1 LESEAAAKRR
11 ADAYAG
17 CRAQARE
24 IVRRARDAGIL
35 MLMSDGV
42 EALDRDAVL
51 KTTDSLRVLWRTAG
65 DLSNVLRVLPS
76 GAQVAATE
84 VEARKLEEQLAE
96 ARTRTSVASA
106 RQEQAQ
112 VLHRA
117 TTRAGAAVAENRFRL
132 LAPLVSDIFSRLDPH
147 PVFKTF
153 DFSLGVY
160 RERGV
165 ANPIVR
171 DDKFGVEADPLL
183 VFSSSQ
189 ANVAALSYFLALGWA
204 AGKQRQLI
212 VSTHDPRLAGLL
224 ERKLAPRTKSENTL
238 VAAFRAWNRSGPD
251 IQVRSVEPQLAEGAG
266 RTLVMADAA

>member
-1 LESEAAAKRR
+1 
-11 ADAYAG
+11 
-17 CRAQARE
+17 
-24 IVRRARDAGIL
+24 
-35 MLMSDGV
+35 
-42 EALDRDAVL
+42 
-51 KTTDSLRVLWRTAG
+51 
-65 DLSNVLRVLPS
+65 VLRVLPS

-204 AGKQRQLI
+204 AGKDAMPFVLLDDPLQSLDDVNALGFADLCRHVRKQRQLI